1 VLKYLSDAWMD
12 AAAEAVAG
20 DESLAAAAADLDL
33 AVDYEVTGSP
43 FGKRRYQLRFDHG
56 SVELVNPPV
65 GEAQAGFSTDYD
77 TAAQIARGE
86 LAVQVAFM
94 QGRLKLEGD
103 VAVLVRDG
111 AALDGLDDA
120 LADLRSR
127 TEY

>member
-1 VLKYLSDAWMD
+1 MLKYLSDAWMD
-12 AAAEAVAG
+12 AAAEAIAA

-33 AVDYEVTGSP
+33 AVDYEITGSP

-56 SVELVNPPV
+56 AVALVNPPV
-65 GEAQAGFSTDYD
+65 DEAQVGFSTDYD
-77 TAAQIARGE
+77 TAAEIARGG

-111 AALDGLDDA
+111 AALDGVGDA
-120 LADLRSR
+120 LAELRST

>member
-1 VLKYLSDAWMD
+1 MLKYLSDAWMD
-12 AAAEAVAG
+12 AAAEAVAA
-20 DESLAAAAADLDL
+20 DASLAAAAADLDL
-33 AVDYEVTGSP
+33 AVNYEVTGSP

-56 SVELVNPPV
+56 SVALVNPPV
-65 GEAQAGFSTDYD
+65 DQARAGFSTDYD

-120 LADLRSR
+120 LAELRSR